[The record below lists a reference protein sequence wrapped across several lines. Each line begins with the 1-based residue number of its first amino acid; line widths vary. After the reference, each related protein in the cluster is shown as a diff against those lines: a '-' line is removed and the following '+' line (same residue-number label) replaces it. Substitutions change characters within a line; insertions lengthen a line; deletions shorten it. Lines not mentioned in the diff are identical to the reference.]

1 MPADWQTPLAF
12 LTVALAAGWLTVR
25 AIRKRRRAATGCGS
39 SDEGCGCSSLKK
51 NLKR

>member
-1 MPADWQTPLAF
+1 MAADWQTPLAL
-12 LTVALAAGWLTVR
+12 LTVACAAGWLLAR
-25 AIRKRRRAATGCGS
+25 AIHKRRRAATGCGS